1 MDVLKSIAVTLTSPL
16 IFALALL
23 LSGWLL
29 NIAAKYKLAR
39 FCRVTALIW
48 LAVFSQPY
56 VSNLLLYP
64 LEYSRAPQNNAPPP
78 KYIHVLACYYNTLG
92 NMSEVSRWSNCSI
105 ERNIEAF
112 RQYIASQQRAKII
125 VTGGNF
131 LANKDVFYAN
141 KAADFF
147 VSLGVPLGDILT
159 LPSGTNTQE
168 EAQEVLR
175 IYDNGPLLVVSSA
188 THIKRLTMIYAPIT
202 QNVSFQAVDYHSD
215 GRLTPHLTLP
225 KLWALTN
232 AQHAFYE
239 YLALAKFHLT
249 S

>member
-1 MDVLKSIAVTLTSPL
+1 MDVLKSIVVPLTSPL
-16 IFALALL
+16 IFALVLL
-23 LSGWLL
+23 LGGWLL
-29 NIAAKYKLAR
+29 NLAARHKLGR
-39 FCRVTALIW
+39 FCQICALIW
-48 LAVFSQPY
+48 LTAFSQPY
-56 VSNLLLYP
+56 VSNLLLHP
-64 LEYSRAPQNNAPPP
+64 LEYDTEYPKNAAPP

-92 NMSEVSRWSNCSI
+92 YMSEVSRWSNCSM

-112 RQYIASQQRAKII
+112 RQYIASERRAKII

-131 LANKDVFYAN
+131 LADQDIFYAN
-141 KAADFF
+141 KATDFF
-147 VSLGVPLGDILT
+147 VSLGVPLSDILT

-168 EAQEVLR
+168 EVQEVLR

-188 THIKRLTMIYAPIT
+188 THIKRLAMIYAPMK

-215 GRLTPHLTLP
+215 GVLTPYLSLP

-249 S
+249 N